1 VWRRILK
8 LINLNELDNRFS
20 ELSAFYPNIGYVY
33 DYAKE
38 LNLNYIYSNLDKLN
52 RGKCKVVFSILKSS
66 FLMIIE
72 KFRPT
77 N

>member
-1 VWRRILK
+1 M
-8 LINLNELDNRFS
+8 INLNELDNRFS
-20 ELSAFYPNIGYVY
+20 EVSAFYPNIGYVY

-38 LNLNYIYSNLDKLN
+38 LNLNYIYSNLDTLN
-52 RGKCKVVFSILKSS
+52 RGKCKAFFSILKSS

-72 KFRPT
+72 KFKPA